1 MGAGAYPSKDGS
13 YLVRCSE
20 EDCGR
25 AEGAMGSVEGEAAKA
40 AWTPIKSHES
50 SPMRESLSHGFG
62 TNWQMT
68 KTCT

>member
-25 AEGAMGSVEGEAAKA
+25 AEGAMGSVDGEAATA
-40 AWTPIKSHES
+40 AWTPIRVMSQARCVRARRTASGRIGK
-50 SPMRESLSHGFG
+50 
-62 TNWQMT
+62 
-68 KTCT
+68 